1 MYVEATVIL
10 NEEQKKNFSREVEKY
25 IEKRGGPYIDAVIS
39 LCEKHEIEPAIVAK
53 SLSKPLVEK
62 IRMEGQDLNLL
73 PRPKTKL
80 PI

>member
-1 MYVEATVIL
+1 MIL
-10 NEEQKKNFSREVEKY
+10 NAEQKKNFSREVEKY
-25 IEKRGGPYIDAVIS
+25 IDKRGGDYIDAVLS
-39 LCEKHEIEPAIVAK
+39 MCTQYDIEPAIVAK

-73 PRPKTKL
+73 PKPNSRL